1 MCALGYMNPLV
12 GMAMCLKS
20 FLFWY
25 LLCLVIV
32 KSLAPVIYIHTIYF
46 VVTLAIFHL
55 RAPPTLDVGDPIS
68 CSYAVRM
75 EVAVRSHRDRVELC
89 LVSLCAGVVCTPCPF
104 V

>member
-1 MCALGYMNPLV
+1 MCGLVYMNPLV

-55 RAPPTLDVGDPIS
+55 RAPPTLDVGDPS
-68 CSYAVRM
+68 DAVGREDGGGCSEPQGSSGALF
-75 EVAVRSHRDRVELC
+75 S
-89 LVSLCAGVVCTPCPF
+89 
-104 V
+104 